1 MLAFGIKDLIDILLV
16 AILMYTLFKI
26 MKASG
31 GTKVFIGIM
40 VFITIWFLVSNVFRL
55 PMTGAIFDNIVK
67 VGILA
72 LVVLFQG
79 EIRKFFFN
87 LGSTKLLGFLK
98 RFSSFLQ
105 EQDDEEKAQKASA
118 QVVNLVNACRHM
130 SAGKVGA
137 LIVIERDDNI
147 QHLIDT
153 GDVFRADIN
162 TRLVENIFFKN
173 SPLHDGA
180 MIIRDHEIAAAGCIL
195 PVSNNEEIPRHLGL
209 RHRAAMG
216 MAEKY
221 DSLVII
227 VSEETGNISVA
238 FKGKYMLNLSPE
250 ELQRVIMEN
259 VHAARQS
266 KKVKTETETNRTEQY
281 G

>member
-1 MLAFGIKDLIDILLV
+1 MFAFGIKDLIDILLV
-16 AILMYTLFKI
+16 ATLMYTLFRL
-26 MKASG
+26 MKTSG
-31 GTKVFIGIM
+31 GTKVFFGVM

-55 PMTGAIFDNIVK
+55 PMTGAILDNIVK

-72 LVVLFQG
+72 FVVLFQG

-87 LGSTKLLGFLK
+87 LGSTKLLK
-98 RFSSFLQ
+98 SIKDFSNLLRDR
-105 EQDDEEKAQKASA
+105 DDEEKAQKASA

-147 QHLIDT
+147 QQTINT

-180 MIIRDHEIAAAGCIL
+180 MIIREHRIAAAGCIL
-195 PVSNNEEIPRHLGL
+195 PVSNKEDIPRHLGL

-238 FKGKYMLNLSPE
+238 FNGKYMLNLSPE
-250 ELQRVIMEN
+250 ELQRVIMDN
-259 VHAARQS
+259 VHVAAIS
-266 KKVKTETETNRTEQY
+266 KNE
-281 G
+281 